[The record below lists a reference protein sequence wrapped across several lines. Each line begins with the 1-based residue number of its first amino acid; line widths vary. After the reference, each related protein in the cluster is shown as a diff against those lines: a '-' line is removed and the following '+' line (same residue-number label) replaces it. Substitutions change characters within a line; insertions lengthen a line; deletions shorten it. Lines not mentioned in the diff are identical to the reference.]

1 LIFTASA
8 DQAKQQTLKDLGAKI
23 IEVPQANQPG
33 KVDLQGVMR
42 WLGQHDI
49 NELHVEAGANLNG
62 AFWQSDCV
70 DELLLY
76 MAPMFLGDG
85 LPMLKLPG
93 IDQLSEAGQL
103 AFIDHQTF
111 EPDIRVRARTVSR
124 WQALVDHIQANN
136 QRMQ

>member
-1 LIFTASA
+1 L
-8 DQAKQQTLKDLGAKI
+8 LKDLGAVV

-33 KVDLQGVMR
+33 KVDLPGVAS
-42 WLGQHDI
+42 WLGKHGI

-62 AFWQSDCV
+62 AFWQTGCV
-70 DELLLY
+70 DELLIY

-103 AFIDHQTF
+103 AFIDHQAF

-124 WQALVDHIQANN
+124 WQVLVDHIQASTERL
-136 QRMQ
+136 Q